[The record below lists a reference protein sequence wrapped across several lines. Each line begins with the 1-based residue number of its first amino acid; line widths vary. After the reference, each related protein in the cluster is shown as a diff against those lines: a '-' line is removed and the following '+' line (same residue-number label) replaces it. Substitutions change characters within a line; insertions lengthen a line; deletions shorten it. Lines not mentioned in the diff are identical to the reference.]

1 MVQDWERNRG
11 WWEMKG
17 GVESPGSVINVPPW
31 DSLGQGWQQALGK
44 LLTLFTL
51 EPRKALAQFCS
62 ISGLG
67 CLS

>member
-44 LLTLFTL
+44 QIGTQDFGTNHYHL
-51 EPRKALAQFCS
+51 
-62 ISGLG
+62 
-67 CLS
+67 